1 MNCQDEI
8 LQKLTEL
15 RNTQL
20 EMRTILT
27 GNGEPAKGLVLK
39 VDRLEQEE
47 KRRTWMTR
55 SILVAVIGL
64 IAKSLFEAYLSMV
77 KVMRL
82 P

>member
-1 MNCQDEI
+1 MNCQEEI
-8 LQKLTEL
+8 LQKLDAL
-15 RNTQL
+15 RSTQL
-20 EMRTILT
+20 EMKTILT
-27 GNGEPAKGLVLK
+27 GNGDPTKGLVLK
-39 VDRLEQEE
+39 VDRLEQDE

-77 KVMRL
+77 KFMRL